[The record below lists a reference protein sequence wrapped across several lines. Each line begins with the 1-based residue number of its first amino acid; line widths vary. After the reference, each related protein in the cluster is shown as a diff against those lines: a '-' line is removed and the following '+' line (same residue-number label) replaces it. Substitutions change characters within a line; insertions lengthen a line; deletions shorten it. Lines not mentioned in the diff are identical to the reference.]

1 VEALTAMTPDTWQVS
16 IRDVTFSY
24 GPVPALAGVTLGIS
38 AGEVVALL
46 GPNGAGKS
54 TLTHVMLGLLTPRTG
69 QVSLFGTRPQEA
81 VARGLVGA
89 MLQDTGLMRHVTV
102 RELVGLVAAQYGR
115 AGLTGEILDAAGLAD
130 LGARR
135 VSRLSGGQRQ
145 RVKFALA
152 IAGDPRLL
160 FLDEPTAALDVE
172 ARHAFWQDILERAG
186 RGRTIVF
193 ATHYMEEAEAYANR
207 IIVLQ
212 AGQVVADGPARQ
224 ITSRVSDVTLRFTDP
239 DAREEELARLPGAL
253 RVRGDPRR
261 ADRWELVT
269 SDQDATLS
277 ALYGASGRGVRD
289 LEISRGSLEDVLMA
303 LAKETG
309 RA

>member
-1 VEALTAMTPDTWQVS
+1 MTPETRHVS

-24 GPVPALAGVTLGIS
+24 GAVRALAGVTLGIS

-54 TLTHVMLGLLTPRTG
+54 TLTHVMLGLLTPGTG
-69 QVSLFGTRPQEA
+69 RADLFGMRPQDA

-102 RELVGLVAAQYGR
+102 REVVGLVAAQYGR
-115 AGLTGEILDAAGLAD
+115 AALTGEILREAGLAD
-130 LGARR
+130 LGTRR

-160 FLDEPTAALDVE
+160 FLDEPTAALDVA
-172 ARHAFWQDILERAG
+172 ARHAFWEDILERAG

-207 IIVLQ
+207 IVVLQ
-212 AGQVVADGPARQ
+212 GGQIVADGPARQ
-224 ITSRVSDVTLRFTDP
+224 IMSRVSDVTLRFTDP
-239 DAREEELARLPGAL
+239 EAREEELARLPGVL
-253 RVRGDPRR
+253 RVKGDPG
-261 ADRWELVT
+261 DRWELVT
-269 SDQDATLS
+269 SDQDATLD
-277 ALYGASGRGVRD
+277 ALYGASRRGVRD
-289 LEISRGSLEDVLMA
+289 LEIIRGSLEDVLMA

-309 RA
+309 LP